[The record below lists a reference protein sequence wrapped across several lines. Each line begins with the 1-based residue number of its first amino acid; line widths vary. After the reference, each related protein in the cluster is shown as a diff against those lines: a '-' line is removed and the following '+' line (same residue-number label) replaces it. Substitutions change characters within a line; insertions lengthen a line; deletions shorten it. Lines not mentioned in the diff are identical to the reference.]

1 MEKLSRRSFLK
12 GAAGVA
18 ASASSLGAVD
28 FVGFDAMPKTDKS
41 LISASHFGA
50 YHPVIRSE
58 KAEGFETFKGDV
70 KPTSLMNGVI
80 HRVYA
85 QDRIKNP
92 SVRKSVLEKGFAKAP
107 KNLRGKEEF
116 VEISWE
122 KAYELVA
129 NELKRVYKEYGSNAI
144 YGGSYGWFCVGSVN
158 NPQSLLGRMLNI
170 AGGCTTRTL
179 TYSTHCIRAITPY
192 ISGVDESSAK
202 QTSWDNVLEHSKVIV
217 LWSNDMIN
225 TNQIAWGVPLHES
238 YEYLEKLQALVKA
251 NKIKVINIDPVYN
264 DTARYLGAEQVFINP
279 TTDVAMVEAMCYHL
293 IKNNLHNEKFL
304 KKYTVGFAK
313 LKERLF
319 DEKNPKTPE
328 WAEKITGVSATKIK
342 ELAELMAKNRTMI
355 MAGWGF
361 QRAHHGEQTH
371 WAMITLASVLGQI
384 GLDGGGYG
392 FSYHYS
398 DGGVPTPGAVTG
410 NANSGN
416 IEDKANNFSGFPGLA
431 GISTKTSVKGEWSDR
446 ENEVIPVSRIVDML
460 ENPNKE
466 YIFDGKVK
474 TFPLIKSIYWAG
486 GNPMHHHQDRNRQ
499 LKAFAKV
506 DSFIVQDCFWTASA
520 RHADLVLPATT
531 EIERNDITKAHT
543 NKYIFAMKECV
554 KPMYNSKNDYD
565 IFCGIIKHFGEEKYQ
580 AFTEGRSADEWIK
593 YFYEQS
599 RTKAAASGLNMP
611 SFEDFWAKGYV
622 EFKAP
627 EEAKNFVKMKDFRDD
642 PITNRLGT
650 PSGKIEIFSK
660 KIEKYNLDD
669 CQGLVQFYEPAEYLG
684 NAKKYKL
691 NMVTPHPKY
700 RLHSQLNNTI
710 VRDFEEVD
718 GKEALWMNPADAKA
732 RGIKNGDIVRIYND
746 RGEILGGVLVTPYV
760 KPGVIRMQ
768 EGSWYNPDKKGL
780 CLHGDVNVLI
790 ADIPSSKLACG
801 NQATALVEV
810 EKYTKDIPALDLFRQ
825 PKFKA

>member
-1 MEKLSRRSFLK
+1 MEKLSSRSFLK

-28 FVGFDAMPKTDKS
+28 FVSGDPIGKQEGF
-41 LISASHFGA
+41 SATHFGA
-50 YHPVIRSE
+50 FTPIVKNNKLEGLIPFE
-58 KAEGFETFKGDV
+58 KDECPTTLLQGVLSRTYAE
-70 KPTSLMNGVI
+70 
-80 HRVYA
+80 
-85 QDRIKNP
+85 DRIKNP

-129 NELKRVYKEYGSNAI
+129 NELKRVYKEYGSNGVF
-144 YGGSYGWFCVGSVN
+144 GGSHGWHCVGNIN
-158 NPQSLLGRMLNI
+158 NPPSLLWRMLSI
-170 AGGCTTRTL
+170 TGGYTTSTL
-179 TYSTHCIRAITPY
+179 TYSTHCIDVITPY
-192 ISGVDESSAK
+192 ISGVDESYAK

-217 LWSNDMIN
+217 MWSVDIANS
-225 TNQIAWGVPLHES
+225 NQIAWYVPLHES

-293 IKNNLHNEKFL
+293 IKNNLHDEKFL

-328 WAEKITGVSATKIK
+328 WAEKITGVSAAKIK

-392 FSYHYS
+392 FNYHFS
-398 DGGVPTPGAVTG
+398 DGGVATPGAVTG
-410 NANSGN
+410 
-416 IEDKANNFSGFPGLA
+416 KANNFSGFPGLA

-446 ENEVIPVSRIVDML
+446 ENEVIPASRIVDML
-460 ENPNKE
+460 ENPGKE
-466 YIFDGKVK
+466 YDFNGKKKV
-474 TFPLIKSIYWAG
+474 FPNIKCIYWAG

-531 EIERNDITKAHT
+531 EIERNDITKAHI
-543 NKYIFAMKECV
+543 NKYIFAIKKAIE
-554 KPMYNSKNDYD
+554 PLYNSKNDYD

-580 AFTEGRSADEWIK
+580 AFTEGKTADEWIK
-593 YFYEQS
+593 YFYNEA
-599 RTKAAASGLNMP
+599 REKAAATGLKMP

-660 KIEKYNLDD
+660 KIEKFGYDD
-669 CQGLVQFYEPAEYLG
+669 CEGLVQFYEPAEYLG

-700 RLHSQLNNTI
+700 RLHSQLNNTYL
-710 VRDFEEVD
+710 RDFEEVD
-718 GKEALWMNPADAKA
+718 GKEALWMNPVDAKA

-746 RGEILGGVLVTPYV
+746 RGEILGGVLVTEYV
-760 KPGVIRMQ
+760 KPGVIKMCQ
-768 EGSWYNPDKKGL
+768 GSWYNPDKKGL